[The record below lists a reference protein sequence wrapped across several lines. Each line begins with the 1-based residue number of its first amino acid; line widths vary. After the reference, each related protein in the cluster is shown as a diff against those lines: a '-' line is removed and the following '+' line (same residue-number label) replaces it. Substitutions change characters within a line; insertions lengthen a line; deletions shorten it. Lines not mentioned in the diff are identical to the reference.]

1 MDQTDRRDAMMLE
14 HIGRAAIVTAAT
26 AGLLLGTTT
35 TASAATS
42 FAPAYTLATGWT
54 CAGQIDGTAIPGP
67 SDYSGPGEAAVYLR
81 GTFWSATPGSHESG
95 CTVTTTVDWHNL
107 DTDASGS
114 TAVVVVGGPAGQT
127 GPAVGVL
134 LPTGPGRIE
143 ATVRTT
149 PLAHL
154 PGTAAFTVDAL

>member
-1 MDQTDRRDAMMLE
+1 MYQL
-14 HIGRAAIVTAAT
+14 IGRATLVTAAAT
-26 AGLLLGTTT
+26 GLILGTTT

-42 FAPAYTLATGWT
+42 FGPTYTLATGWT
-54 CAGQIDGTAIPGP
+54 CAGQVDGTAIPGP

-95 CTVTTTVDWHNL
+95 CSVTATVEWRNL
-107 DTDASGS
+107 DTGASGS
-114 TAVVVVGGPAGQT
+114 TATVVVGGPAGQT

-143 ATVRTT
+143 AAVRTT

-154 PGTAAFTVDAL
+154 PGTTQFTVLAS

>member
-1 MDQTDRRDAMMLE
+1 MPQYL
-14 HIGRAAIVTAAT
+14 GRAAIVAA
-26 AGLLLGTTT
+26 AAGGLLLGTTA
-35 TASAATS
+35 TASAATTL
-42 FAPAYTLATGWT
+42 APTYTLATGWT
-54 CAGQIDGTAIPGP
+54 CAGQVDGTAIPGP

-95 CTVTTTVDWHNL
+95 CSVTATVDWRNL
-107 DTDASGS
+107 DTGASGS
-114 TAVVVVGGPAGQT
+114 TATVVAGGPAGQT

-154 PGTAAFTVDAL
+154 PGTTQFTVFAL

>member
-1 MDQTDRRDAMMLE
+1 MRKY
-14 HIGRAAIVTAAT
+14 IGRAVVVAAAST
-26 AGLLLGTTT
+26 GLALGTTT
-35 TASAATS
+35 AASAATS
-42 FAPAYTLATGWT
+42 FASAYTLATGWT

-107 DTDASGS
+107 DTGVSGS
-114 TAVVVVGGPAGQT
+114 TATVVVGGPAGQT

-154 PGTAAFTVDAL
+154 PGTAAFTVDPI